1 MVKDIQLSNKT
12 LPTWQYEDI
21 CIKKGYCRIAGIDE
35 AGRGPLAGPVVAAAV
50 ILNKEAEISGIKDSK
65 KISAKKRKLLYD
77 EIINSA
83 ISVGIGIIDVNIID
97 SINIKNATHLAMIK
111 AVENM
116 KLEPDF
122 LLIDAEKLDK
132 IDIPQYS
139 IIKGDNLSISI
150 AAASIIAKVER
161 DEILNS
167 FETLYPGYGFAQHK
181 GYGTKAHYE
190 NIKKYG
196 LLPIHRKTFTRNI

>member
-21 CIKKGYCRIAGIDE
+21 YIKKGYRRIAGIDE